1 MLPIDAER
9 DTMDHVS
16 QEYWHGQV
24 RVNNL
29 VHKCPLYYFA
39 LHLLC
44 KHPSIISKLCS
55 TPQHFLAYV
64 ETIFLYT
71 HNCIAIKHT
80 NNNQPWSWPYQVSY
94 LHTQQLTTSV
104 SLSLCTIY
112 SRWICA
118 IAAAKIYIVFAN
130 HKVIKYIILFTMLFK
145 FRNQIQYYYIRLF
158 DVKTYCFHTIELFQT
173 LITLSLPKYKYNSYI
188 MVLCIVGAYFFPV
201 M

>member
-1 MLPIDAER
+1 M
-9 DTMDHVS
+9 
-16 QEYWHGQV
+16 
-24 RVNNL
+24 
-29 VHKCPLYYFA
+29 HKCPLYYFA

-118 IAAAKIYIVFAN
+118 IAAAKIYIVFAKR
-130 HKVIKYIILFTMLFK
+130 KVIEYILLFTTYCLSLRIIFSII
-145 FRNQIQYYYIRLF
+145 NIRLF
-158 DVKTYCFHTIELFQT
+158 HVRTYYFHTTE
-173 LITLSLPKYKYNSYI
+173 Y
-188 MVLCIVGAYFFPV
+188 
-201 M
+201 